1 MTECFVCLGNEPPLL
16 TGLCACTDR
25 AIHLACQRALVRKM
39 AATDA
44 AECAACKTP
53 YNNVDARVVRI
64 IGSNAVIMVLLIF
77 MFLSAVSGGVSELWI
92 YAHLHEHGG
101 KQGRLWMVAI
111 GTFLLAL
118 GSAALSAGVSII
130 VQSLWRGE
138 RLLDVF
144 FPRRAVVRILPTAVR
159 KPLVQHANAQAEVEL
174 ARV

>member
-1 MTECFVCLGNEPPLL
+1 
-16 TGLCACTDR
+16 
-25 AIHLACQRALVRKM
+25 
-39 AATDA
+39 
-44 AECAACKTP
+44 
-53 YNNVDARVVRI
+53 
-64 IGSNAVIMVLLIF
+64 
-77 MFLSAVSGGVSELWI
+77 
-92 YAHLHEHGG
+92 
-101 KQGRLWMVAI
+101 MVAI